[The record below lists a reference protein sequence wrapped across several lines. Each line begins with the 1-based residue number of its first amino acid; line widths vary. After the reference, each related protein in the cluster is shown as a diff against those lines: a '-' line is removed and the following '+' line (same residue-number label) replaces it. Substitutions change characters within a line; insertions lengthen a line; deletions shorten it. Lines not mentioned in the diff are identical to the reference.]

1 MPTWLIVLIIVLV
14 IVVAVGA
21 YFALRFGQRRRTE
34 QLRGQ
39 FGPEY
44 DRAVAE
50 RGDRGGAEADL
61 VERQRRRQQLDI
73 RPLDPDARARYADAW
88 RAAQTQFVDR
98 PGDAVQRANRLVI
111 EVMRERGYPV
121 DDFERR
127 AADVSVDH
135 PTVVDNYRAAH
146 AIAEANVAGTAT
158 TEELRRAVV
167 HYRVLFGELLEDGEE
182 PRQSTEVPDERA

>member
-1 MPTWLIVLIIVLV
+1 MPTWLIVLIIILV
-14 IVVAVGA
+14 IVAAVAA
-21 YFALRFGQRRRTE
+21 YLAVRFGQRRRTE

-44 DRAVAE
+44 DRAVTE
-50 RGDRGGAEADL
+50 RGDAGGAEADL
-61 VERQRRRQQLDI
+61 VGRRRRRQQLDI
-73 RPLDPDARARYADAW
+73 RPLDSDARAKYADAW
-88 RAAQTQFVDR
+88 RATQTQFVDR
-98 PGDAVQRANRLVI
+98 PGDAVQEANRLVI

-158 TEELRRAVV
+158 TEDLRRALV
-167 HYRVLFGELLEDGEE
+167 HYRALFGELLEDGEE
-182 PRQSTEVPDERA
+182 PRRSEEMP

>member
-14 IVVAVGA
+14 IVVAVAA